1 MKRKIELQLR
11 QIETDLGKSLTEI
24 TKPAPHY
31 AVKRM
36 IRDKVQ
42 QVYNLG
48 CGYACN
54 HFKLKPFT
62 VAEDFLEI
70 GKITDDVY
78 RGWQYGRNLQ
88 SALIS
93 LTSVTLAKATK
104 AKARQIVSG
113 TQTDGIP
120 FWTMTAAVMRM
131 NSVRQFLD
139 VSSDEDQLPID
150 EGDQLTAM
158 MTWETEG
165 DALVCPECDAL
176 DGQEW
181 QVDDPDIPTPVLD
194 THPNCRCRLVL
205 V

>member
-11 QIETDLGKSLTEI
+11 QIETDLSKSLTQL

-42 QVYNLG
+42 QVYNIG

-120 FWTMTAAVMRM
+120 FWTMTA
-131 NSVRQFLD
+131 SVD
-139 VSSDEDQLPID
+139 DEEINP
-150 EGDQLTAM
+150 EDQLTAT

-165 DALVCPECDAL
+165 DALVCPDCDEL

-205 V
+205 T

>member
-11 QIETDLGKSLTEI
+11 QIETDLSKTLMEI

-31 AVKRM
+31 AIKRM

-42 QVYNLG
+42 QVYNIG

-54 HFKLKPFT
+54 HFSLKPFT
-62 VAEDFLEI
+62 IAEDFVDIER
-70 GKITDDVY
+70 ITSDVY

-88 SALIS
+88 SALVA

-104 AKARQIVSG
+104 SKARQIVSG
-113 TQTDGIP
+113 TESEGIP
-120 FWTMTAAVMRM
+120 LMWTMTA
-131 NSVRQFLD
+131 QLD
-139 VSSDEDQLPID
+139 DEVPPPD
-150 EGDQLTAM
+150 EGDQITAM

-165 DALVCPECDAL
+165 DALVCPICDEL
-176 DGQEW
+176 DGQQWE
-181 QVDDPDIPTPVLD
+181 VDDPDIPTPVLD

-205 V
+205 T